1 MQLKLTWRIKGKKD
15 LDLLVFEEQQI
26 AETMDI
32 LIDEGILEEETA
44 DTVKY
49 VKSMRTNNQVNILLT
64 YSEANIFS
72 GDILELIN
80 DPDYTH

>member
-32 LIDEGILEEETA
+32 LIDKGILEEETA

-49 VKSMRTNNQVNILLT
+49 VKSMRTNNQVNIFLT

>member
-32 LIDEGILEEETA
+32 LINKGILEEETA

>member
-1 MQLKLTWRIKGKKD
+1 M
-15 LDLLVFEEQQI
+15 FEEQQI

-32 LIDEGILEEETA
+32 LIDKGILEEETA

>member
-32 LIDEGILEEETA
+32 LIDKGILEEETA

>member
-1 MQLKLTWRIKGKKD
+1 LTWRIKGKKD

-32 LIDEGILEEETA
+32 LIDKGILEEETA

>member
-15 LDLLVFEEQQI
+15 LDLLVFEEQKI

-32 LIDEGILEEETA
+32 LIDKGILEEETA